1 MFFGESQGRFVVSS
15 GSPEVV
21 ERVMSNHG
29 VPVKRI
35 GKVTSADNGFHIRFG
50 NHVIDSDVET
60 LADAWHDA
68 IPAIMSAP
76 AVAAEQAAMTVA

>member
-1 MFFGESQGRFVVSS
+1 
-15 GSPEVV
+15 
-21 ERVMSNHG
+21 
-29 VPVKRI
+29 VKRI
-35 GKVTSADNGFHIRFG
+35 GKVTNAQNGFHIRFG
-50 NHVIDSDVET
+50 NHVIDSGVET